1 MSFKLGYK
9 LKRQTRDFRFQ
20 SFYDLNHLNTIYITL
35 CTVSHTGF
43 RIVSMY
49 HVKIWNGEDGYYV
62 AQCQELPAA
71 ITQGKTKEEVI
82 ENITEA
88 IQLVLEDMQTELRE
102 KKTELIAVE
111 A

>member
-1 MSFKLGYK
+1 M
-9 LKRQTRDFRFQ
+9 
-20 SFYDLNHLNTIYITL
+20 H
-35 CTVSHTGF
+35 
-43 RIVSMY
+43 

-71 ITQGKTKEEVI
+71 ITQGKTKEEII

-88 IQLVLEDMQTELRE
+88 IQLVLEDMQTEIRE
-102 KKTELIAVE
+102 KKIELIDVE